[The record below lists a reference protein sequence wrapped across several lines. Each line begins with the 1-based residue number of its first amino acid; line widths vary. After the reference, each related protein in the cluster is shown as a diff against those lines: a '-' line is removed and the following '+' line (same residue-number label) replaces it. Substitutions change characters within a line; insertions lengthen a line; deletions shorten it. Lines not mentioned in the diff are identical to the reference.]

1 MWREEVLN
9 LRSTFCQVISTVR
22 FYSCISPFTDIEM
35 IFSLDAERLLTRVA
49 NKLVTGKKK
58 IVLVIRRFE
67 VGDGLDVPRTA
78 EQLYD
83 MFLTNKS

>member
-1 MWREEVLN
+1 MV
-9 LRSTFCQVISTVR
+9 
-22 FYSCISPFTDIEM
+22 
-35 IFSLDAERLLTRVA
+35 FSLDAERLLTRVA

-67 VGDGLDVPRTA
+67 VEDGLDVPRTA

>member
-22 FYSCISPFTDIEM
+22 FYSCISLFTDIEM
-35 IFSLDAERLLTRVA
+35 VFSLDAERLLTRVA

-67 VGDGLDVPRTA
+67 VEDGLDVPRTA